1 MTKHKMPDESVP
13 DLIRDTK
20 FGGEEFLGQPRQI

>member
-1 MTKHKMPDESVP
+1 VAMTKNKMPGESVP

-20 FGGEEFLGQPRQI
+20 FGGEELPR